1 MGVSQ
6 RARHHQGLTR
16 GCRPGSTPRRAPW
29 ARSSSCA
36 LRLSPPVVAPPLV
49 TPVPA
54 APSRM
59 GGPRVD
65 AAPQRGRSPRGPPSS
80 REAPVAPMSLLR
92 VDENTKRLIQ
102 GRLRLRKPGL
112 RFSLGSLSRSP
123 TGNLVSGPTHGA
135 GLGLPSPSPHIASLR
150 RRSGDQK
157 GHSGNTS
164 PGALGTQVPRHSAWG
179 RACESVDAHDWERRK
194 SNNNGRAMC
203 TDLCVLPRPQHT
215 CSEETGTW
223 RGGGGVTG
231 GVFTPHS
238 RRGSAGVCPS
248 CWPLSDVT
256 HEGCFKAPW
265 SSISRRR
272 LTGNGLR
279 MTWHEWSRLLRGE

>member
-123 TGNLVSGPTHGA
+123 TGNLVSGPAHRGPGSDRLPLPPTSQACVGEAGTRRAIPETRLPEPWARRCRVTLLGGGRANPWMHTTGKGEKATTMDVPCARICVFCPDHSTRAQKRRGRGGVGVGSQAASSPPTHGA
-135 GLGLPSPSPHIASLR
+135 GAREFVRPAGHCQTSHTRDVLKLR
-150 RRSGDQK
+150 
-157 GHSGNTS
+157 
-164 PGALGTQVPRHSAWG
+164 
-179 RACESVDAHDWERRK
+179 
-194 SNNNGRAMC
+194 
-203 TDLCVLPRPQHT
+203 
-215 CSEETGTW
+215 
-223 RGGGGVTG
+223 
-231 GVFTPHS
+231 
-238 RRGSAGVCPS
+238 
-248 CWPLSDVT
+248 
-256 HEGCFKAPW
+256 
-265 SSISRRR
+265 
-272 LTGNGLR
+272 GLR
-279 MTWHEWSRLLRGE
+279 YREGVSLETVSA

>member
-6 RARHHQGLTR
+6 RPRHHQGLTR

-65 AAPQRGRSPRGPPSS
+65 AAPQRGRSPWGPPSS

-123 TGNLVSGPTHGA
+123 TGNLVSGPAHRGPGSDRLPLPPTSQACVGEAGTRRAIPETRLPEPWARRCRVTLLGGGRANPWMHTTGKGEKATTMDVPCARICVFCPDHSTRAQKRRGRGGVGVGSQAASSPPTHGA
-135 GLGLPSPSPHIASLR
+135 GAREFVRPAGHCQTSHTRDVLKLR
-150 RRSGDQK
+150 
-157 GHSGNTS
+157 
-164 PGALGTQVPRHSAWG
+164 
-179 RACESVDAHDWERRK
+179 
-194 SNNNGRAMC
+194 
-203 TDLCVLPRPQHT
+203 
-215 CSEETGTW
+215 
-223 RGGGGVTG
+223 
-231 GVFTPHS
+231 
-238 RRGSAGVCPS
+238 
-248 CWPLSDVT
+248 
-256 HEGCFKAPW
+256 
-265 SSISRRR
+265 
-272 LTGNGLR
+272 GLR
-279 MTWHEWSRLLRGE
+279 YREGVSLETVSA